1 MKRIR
6 APTFFRDKIS
16 AKGESFMA
24 KRKLTPAQ
32 ELREH
37 VNKLAER
44 YSHWEKERRDGCVD
58 PNWSDGVNL
67 NLMRNHIINFKRQI
81 RRTCDNFN
89 LPIPAIYFKALP
101 PEMPADFFVMDG
113 KNYNP
118 NRVSRIMNL
127 RGTESE
133 PKPVQLTLF

>member
-1 MKRIR
+1 
-6 APTFFRDKIS
+6 
-16 AKGESFMA
+16 MA

-32 ELREH
+32 ELREQ
-37 VNKLAER
+37 VNRLAER
-44 YSHWEKERRDGCVD
+44 YAHWEKENRDGCVD

-67 NLMRNHIINFKRQI
+67 NLVRNHIINFKRQI
-81 RRTCDNFN
+81 RHTCDNFN
-89 LPIPAIYFKALP
+89 LPIPAIYYRPLP

-127 RGTESE
+127 RGLSDKRESE
-133 PKPVQLTLF
+133 EEKSKSVPVQLTLF

>member
-6 APTFFRDKIS
+6 DPTLFGVKIS

-24 KRKLTPAQ
+24 KYKLTPAQ
-32 ELREH
+32 QLREH

-44 YSHWEKERRDGCVD
+44 YAHWEQERRDGCVD

-67 NLMRNHIINFKRQI
+67 NLVRNHIINFKRQI

>member
-1 MKRIR
+1 
-6 APTFFRDKIS
+6 
-16 AKGESFMA
+16 MA

-37 VNKLAER
+37 INRLAER
-44 YSHWEKERRDGCVD
+44 YLHWEAERRDGCVD

-67 NLMRNHIINFKRQI
+67 NLVRGHIIAEKRNI
-81 RRTCDNFN
+81 SRTCNEFG
-89 LPIPAIYFKALP
+89 LTIPAIYYRALP

-127 RGTESE
+127 RGGASE
-133 PKPVQLTLF
+133 TKPVQMSLF